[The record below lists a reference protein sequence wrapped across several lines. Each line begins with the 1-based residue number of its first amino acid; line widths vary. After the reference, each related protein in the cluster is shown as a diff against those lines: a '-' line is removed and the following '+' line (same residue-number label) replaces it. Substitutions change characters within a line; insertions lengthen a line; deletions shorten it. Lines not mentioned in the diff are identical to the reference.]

1 MRLTSDLEYIH
12 RLLIDKSRELLKL
25 LDNLAFQSPTL
36 RTAKNELLK
45 IHKELVLLRPPL
57 VITRPYIDVLVRT
70 LTKINNTIYIFRTE
84 SLGVDEILSL
94 LADIKRLLIEYKSVV
109 KKERRKTMIGLLIP
123 IYTGVFIFAADAL
136 SRSVLGQEILPVVL
150 LAALATLTFIFSFI
164 RLKLA
169 YYSLILG
176 GLVGV
181 WLDLLYP
188 LNESSQTIY
197 SSIIYF
203 LLLVVSLSY
212 YNIIRTSSSEYNRA
226 RIKNLIKEATEI
238 HEEVS
243 MSVEAT
249 ELKSKLEELTKYFTR
264 LYGYKGQDLLMY
276 KINVM
281 VMNGKK
287 RDDVINELYNRLIGK
302 AKNLSKGII

>member
-1 MRLTSDLEYIH
+1 MRIADDLEYIH

-25 LDNLAFQSPTL
+25 LDDFTSQSPTL
-36 RTAKNELLK
+36 RTSKNELLK

-57 VITRPYIDVLVRT
+57 VVTRPYIDVLVRT
-70 LTKINNTIYIFRTE
+70 LTKINNIIYIVKTE
-84 SLGVDEILSL
+84 SLSVDEILSL
-94 LADIKRLLIEYKSVV
+94 LADIKQLLIEYKSIT
-109 KKERRKTMIGLLIP
+109 KKERLKTMIGLLTP

-136 SRSVLGQEILPVVL
+136 SRLVLSQDTPPIVL
-150 LAALATLTFIFSFI
+150 LAALALSTFILSFI

-176 GLVGV
+176 GLIGV

-203 LLLVVSLSY
+203 LLLAVSLSY

-238 HEEVS
+238 HEEIP
-243 MSVEAT
+243 MSLESSEV
-249 ELKSKLEELTKYFTR
+249 KYKLEELTKYFTR
-264 LYGYKGQDLLMY
+264 LYGDKGKELLMY

-287 RDDVINELYNRLIGK
+287 RDDVINELYSRLISK
-302 AKNLSKGII
+302 AKNFSKGII

>member
-1 MRLTSDLEYIH
+1 MRLADDLEYIH

-25 LDNLAFQSPTL
+25 LDNFIYQSPSL
-36 RTAKNELLK
+36 RASKNELLK

-70 LTKINNTIYIFRTE
+70 LAKINNTIYIIKSE

-94 LADIKRLLIEYKSVV
+94 LTDIKRLLDEYKSVT
-109 KKERRKTMIGLLIP
+109 KKERLKTMIGLLTP

-136 SRSVLGQEILPVVL
+136 SRLVLSQEFLPVVF
-150 LAALATLTFIFSFI
+150 LAALASSTFVLSFI
-164 RLKLA
+164 RIKLA

-176 GLVGV
+176 GLIGV

-203 LLLVVSLSY
+203 LLLAVSLSY

-226 RIKNLIKEATEI
+226 RIKNIIKEATKMREEI
-238 HEEVS
+238 TMSEES
-243 MSVEAT
+243 P
-249 ELKSKLEELTKYFTR
+249 ELKSKLEELTKYFTK
-264 LYGYKGQDLLMY
+264 LYGDKGKELLMY

-287 RDDVINELYNRLIGK
+287 RDDAINELYNRLINK

>member
-1 MRLTSDLEYIH
+1 MRIADDLEYIH

-25 LDNLAFQSPTL
+25 LDDFASQNPTL
-36 RTAKNELLK
+36 RTSKNELLK

-70 LTKINNTIYIFRTE
+70 LAKVNNVISIVKTE
-84 SLGVDEILSL
+84 SLRVDEILSL
-94 LADIKRLLIEYKSVV
+94 LANIKQLLIEYKSIT
-109 KKERRKTMIGLLIP
+109 KKERLKTMIGLLTP
-123 IYTGVFIFAADAL
+123 IYTGVFIFVADAL
-136 SRSVLGQEILPVVL
+136 SRLVLSQNTLPVVL
-150 LAALATLTFIFSFI
+150 LTALALSTFILSFI

-176 GLVGV
+176 GLIGV

-203 LLLVVSLSY
+203 LLLAVSLSY

-226 RIKNLIKEATEI
+226 RIKNLIKEATEM
-238 HEEVS
+238 HEEIT
-243 MSVEAT
+243 MSPESS
-249 ELKSKLEELTKYFTR
+249 ELKYKLEELTKYFTR
-264 LYGYKGQDLLMY
+264 LYGDKGKELLMY

-287 RDDVINELYNRLIGK
+287 RDDVINELYNRLISK

>member
-1 MRLTSDLEYIH
+1 MRLADDLEYIH

-25 LDNLAFQSPTL
+25 LDDFISRSPSL
-36 RTAKNELLK
+36 RASKNELLK

-70 LTKINNTIYIFRTE
+70 LAKINNTIYIVKSE

-94 LADIKRLLIEYKSVV
+94 LTDINRLLVEYKSVT
-109 KKERRKTMIGLLIP
+109 KKERLKTMIGLLTP
-123 IYTGVFIFAADAL
+123 IYTGVFIFASDAL
-136 SRSVLGQEILPVVL
+136 SRLVLSQEFLPVVF
-150 LAALATLTFIFSFI
+150 LAALASSTFILSFI

-176 GLVGV
+176 GLIGV

-203 LLLVVSLSY
+203 LLLAVSLSY

-226 RIKNLIKEATEI
+226 RIKNIIKEATEI
-238 HEEVS
+238 HEEIT
-243 MSVEAT
+243 MSEESP
-249 ELKSKLEELTKYFTR
+249 ELKSKLEELIKYFTK
-264 LYGYKGQDLLMY
+264 LYGDKGKELLMY

-287 RDDVINELYNRLIGK
+287 RDDVINELYNRLISK

>member
-1 MRLTSDLEYIH
+1 MRIADDLEYIH

-25 LDNLAFQSPTL
+25 LDDFASQNPTL
-36 RTAKNELLK
+36 RTSKNELLK

-70 LTKINNTIYIFRTE
+70 LAKVNNVISIVKTE
-84 SLGVDEILSL
+84 SLRVDEILSL
-94 LADIKRLLIEYKSVV
+94 LANIKQLLIEYKSIT
-109 KKERRKTMIGLLIP
+109 KKERLKTMIGLLTP
-123 IYTGVFIFAADAL
+123 IYTGVFIFVADAL
-136 SRSVLGQEILPVVL
+136 SRLVLSQNTLPVVL
-150 LAALATLTFIFSFI
+150 LTALALSTFILSFI

-176 GLVGV
+176 GLIGV

-203 LLLVVSLSY
+203 LLLAVSLSY

-226 RIKNLIKEATEI
+226 RIKNLIKEATEM
-238 HEEVS
+238 HEEIT
-243 MSVEAT
+243 MSPESS
-249 ELKSKLEELTKYFTR
+249 ELKYKLEELTKYFTR
-264 LYGYKGQDLLMY
+264 LYGDKGKELLMY

-287 RDDVINELYNRLIGK
+287 RDDVINELYNRLISK
-302 AKNLSKGII
+302 AKNFSKGII

>member
-1 MRLTSDLEYIH
+1 MRPADDLEYIH

-25 LDNLAFQSPTL
+25 LDNLASQSPTF
-36 RTAKNELLK
+36 RTSKNELLK

-70 LTKINNTIYIFRTE
+70 LTKINNTMYIISTE

-94 LADIKRLLIEYKSVV
+94 LADIKRLLIEYKSVA
-109 KKERRKTMIGLLIP
+109 KKERLKTMIGLLTP

-150 LAALATLTFIFSFI
+150 LATLASTTFILSFI

-176 GLVGV
+176 GLIGV

-203 LLLVVSLSY
+203 LLLAVSLSY
-212 YNIIRTSSSEYNRA
+212 YNIIRTSSSEYNRT
-226 RIKNLIKEATEI
+226 RIKNLIKEVTEM
-238 HEEVS
+238 HEEVP
-243 MSVEAT
+243 MSAESS
-249 ELKSKLEELTKYFTR
+249 EIKSKLEELNKYFTR
-264 LYGYKGQDLLMY
+264 LYGDKGKELLMY

>member
-1 MRLTSDLEYIH
+1 MRLASDLEYIH

-36 RTAKNELLK
+36 RTSKNELLK

-70 LTKINNTIYIFRTE
+70 LTKINNTIYIVRTE

-94 LADIKRLLIEYKSVV
+94 LAEIKRLLIEYKYVA
-109 KKERRKTMIGLLIP
+109 KKERRKTMIGLLTP

-203 LLLVVSLSY
+203 LLLAVSLSY

-243 MSVEAT
+243 MSAEAT

-264 LYGYKGQDLLMY
+264 LYGDKGKELLMY

>member
-1 MRLTSDLEYIH
+1 MRIADDLEYIH

-25 LDNLAFQSPTL
+25 LDDFTSQSPTL
-36 RTAKNELLK
+36 RTSKNELLK

-57 VITRPYIDVLVRT
+57 VVTRPYIDVLVRT
-70 LTKINNTIYIFRTE
+70 LTKINNIIYIVKTE
-84 SLGVDEILSL
+84 SLSVDEILSL
-94 LADIKRLLIEYKSVV
+94 LADIKQLLIEYKSIT
-109 KKERRKTMIGLLIP
+109 KKERLKTMIGLLTP

-136 SRSVLGQEILPVVL
+136 SRLVLSQDTPPIVL
-150 LAALATLTFIFSFI
+150 LAALALSTFILSFI

-176 GLVGV
+176 GLIGV

-188 LNESSQTIY
+188 LNELSQTIY

-203 LLLVVSLSY
+203 LLLAVSLSY

-238 HEEVS
+238 HEEIP
-243 MSVEAT
+243 MSLESSEV
-249 ELKSKLEELTKYFTR
+249 KYKLEELTKYFTR
-264 LYGYKGQDLLMY
+264 LYGDKGKELLMY

-287 RDDVINELYNRLIGK
+287 RDDVINELYSRLISK
-302 AKNLSKGII
+302 AKNFSKGII